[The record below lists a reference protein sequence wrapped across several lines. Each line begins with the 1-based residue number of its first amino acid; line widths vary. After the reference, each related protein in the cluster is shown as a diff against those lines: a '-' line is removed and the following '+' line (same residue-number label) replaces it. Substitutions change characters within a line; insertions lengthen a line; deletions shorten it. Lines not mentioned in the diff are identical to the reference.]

1 MAATM
6 LAVALAVAL
15 AAVDVSAAPRS
26 IHSAAPWERVDEE
39 VRQLYEA
46 WKSKHPPWPPRG
58 NDDDL
63 LRLEVFRDN
72 LRYIDTHNAE
82 ADLGLHGFRLGL
94 TPFADLTLEEF
105 RGRVL
110 GFQQSRRNDTTADDA
125 TDGRSTRFDL
135 NSAGEPQPVPAAVD
149 WRKSG
154 AVTRVRNQS
163 TCGGC
168 WAFSAVAAMEGI
180 NKIVT
185 GKLVEL
191 SEQEL
196 IDCDHKSHGCSGG
209 RMDYAFQWVISNGG
223 IDTEA
228 DYPFTGRDGTCDA
241 NKIKKKVVSI
251 SSYKRVL
258 PANNEKALQAA
269 VAHQPVSVAIEA
281 GGRSFQH
288 YKSGVFDGVCGT
300 KLDHGV
306 TAVGYGSENGKDYW
320 IVKNSWGTRWG
331 EAGYIRMRRN
341 VAAPTGKCGIA
352 MDTYYPVKNRP
363 RAYRTA
369 QSALELEMVLA

>member
-1 MAATM
+1 MHPMHPARSPAPTAMAATM
-6 LAVALAVAL
+6 LAVAL

-72 LRYIDTHNAE
+72 LRYIDAHNAE

-154 AVTRVRNQS
+154 AVTTVRNPVA
-163 TCGGC
+163 CG
-168 WAFSAVAAMEGI
+168 
-180 NKIVT
+180 
-185 GKLVEL
+185 
-191 SEQEL
+191 
-196 IDCDHKSHGCSGG
+196 
-209 RMDYAFQWVISNGG
+209 
-223 IDTEA
+223 
-228 DYPFTGRDGTCDA
+228 P
-241 NKIKKKVVSI
+241 
-251 SSYKRVL
+251 
-258 PANNEKALQAA
+258 
-269 VAHQPVSVAIEA
+269 
-281 GGRSFQH
+281 
-288 YKSGVFDGVCGT
+288 
-300 KLDHGV
+300 
-306 TAVGYGSENGKDYW
+306 
-320 IVKNSWGTRWG
+320 
-331 EAGYIRMRRN
+331 
-341 VAAPTGKCGIA
+341 
-352 MDTYYPVKNRP
+352 
-363 RAYRTA
+363 
-369 QSALELEMVLA
+369 